1 MVSESAR
8 YYQTHPAARERKK
21 KYDTRFESSPT
32 QKAKRRELA
41 RHNAE
46 HDKKYGSASRRGMD
60 ASHTKSGI
68 RYKPSSVNRGSKTDM
83 AGDGK
88 SCRASPYRCCAELS
102 RRHHTD
108 HHRSFGLHTPCH
120 RFLP

>member
-1 MVSESAR
+1 MSSSSAE
-8 YYQTHPAARERKK
+8 YYRMHPAARARKAA
-21 KYDTRFESSPT
+21 YDTKFESCPV

-83 AGDGK
+83 AGDI
-88 SCRASPYRCCAELS
+88 RARGG
-102 RRHHTD
+102 R
-108 HHRSFGLHTPCH
+108 
-120 RFLP
+120 

>member
-1 MVSESAR
+1 MTSSSDE
-8 YYQTHPAARERKK
+8 YYITHPAARARKAA
-21 KYDTRFESSPT
+21 YDTKFESSPV

-83 AGDGK
+83 AGDR
-88 SCRASPYRCCAELS
+88 RARGG
-102 RRHHTD
+102 R
-108 HHRSFGLHTPCH
+108 
-120 RFLP
+120 

>member
-68 RYKPSSVNRGSKTDM
+68 RYKPSSVIVVPRLIWLEIEELGAVADSD
-83 AGDGK
+83 
-88 SCRASPYRCCAELS
+88 CRNIRKE
-102 RRHHTD
+102 
-108 HHRSFGLHTPCH
+108 
-120 RFLP
+120 

>member
-8 YYQTHPAARERKK
+8 YYQTHPAARARKK
-21 KYDTRFESSPT
+21 RYDTRFESSPA

-46 HDKKYGSASRRGMD
+46 HDKKHGSASRKGMD

-68 RYKPSSVNRGSKTDM
+68 RYKPSSVNRGSKIDM
-83 AGDGK
+83 AGDR
-88 SCRASPYRCCAELS
+88 RARGG
-102 RRHHTD
+102 R
-108 HHRSFGLHTPCH
+108 
-120 RFLP
+120 

>member
-1 MVSESAR
+1 MTSSSAE
-8 YYQTHPAARERKK
+8 YYRTHPAARERKAA
-21 KYDTRFESSPT
+21 YDTKFESSPV

-60 ASHTKSGI
+60 ASHTMAGI

-83 AGDGK
+83 AGDRRARG
-88 SCRASPYRCCAELS
+88 CR
-102 RRHHTD
+102 
-108 HHRSFGLHTPCH
+108 
-120 RFLP
+120 

>member
-8 YYQTHPAARERKK
+8 YYRSHPDARVRKEA
-21 KYDTRFESSPT
+21 YDTIFESSPA

-41 RHNAE
+41 KFNAA
-46 HDKKYGSASRRGMD
+46 HDKKYGADYRKGMD

-83 AGDGK
+83 AGDRRARG
-88 SCRASPYRCCAELS
+88 CR
-102 RRHHTD
+102 
-108 HHRSFGLHTPCH
+108 
-120 RFLP
+120 